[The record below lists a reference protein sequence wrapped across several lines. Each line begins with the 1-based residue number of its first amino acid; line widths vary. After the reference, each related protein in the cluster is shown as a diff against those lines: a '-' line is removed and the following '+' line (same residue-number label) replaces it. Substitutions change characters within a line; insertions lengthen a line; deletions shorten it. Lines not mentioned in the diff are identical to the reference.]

1 MRAPKSGGDGG
12 WKKGGNF
19 LQEVERVCIGLV
31 DKADQDFSMPK
42 IGIKNLYVLCFIFS
56 K

>member
-1 MRAPKSGGDGG
+1 MVVMVGGRR
-12 WKKGGNF
+12 GGNC
-19 LQEVERVCIGLV
+19 LQISQEVERVCIGLV